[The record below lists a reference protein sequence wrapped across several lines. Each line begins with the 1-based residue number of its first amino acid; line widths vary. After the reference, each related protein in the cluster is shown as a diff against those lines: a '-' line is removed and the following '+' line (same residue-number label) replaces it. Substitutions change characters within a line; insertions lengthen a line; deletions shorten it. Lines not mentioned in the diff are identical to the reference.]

1 MTVQEMGR
9 ACMEHALFKRGAGG
23 GKKIAGTAADEQTIK
38 HLLESS
44 AFFRRVAS
52 ITDVMAAS
60 HTTAQKHMRNA
71 ARQPSCRDDAPSTAR
86 GSLHAMDASAQ
97 RSRDLESA
105 DSSSGMI
112 YRAMHE
118 TQRVM

>member
-44 AFFRRVAS
+44 AYDFFRRGSFDHGCDGS
-52 ITDVMAAS
+52 IAHNCTKT
-60 HTTAQKHMRNA
+60 HEKR
-71 ARQPSCRDDAPSTAR
+71 
-86 GSLHAMDASAQ
+86 
-97 RSRDLESA
+97 
-105 DSSSGMI
+105 SSSAIM
-112 YRAMHE
+112 
-118 TQRVM
+118 QRCCTFNSEGQLARDGRERTTKQRFRIGRQLLGYDLQSDA

>member
-44 AFFRRVAS
+44 AYDFFRRGS
-52 ITDVMAAS
+52 FD
-60 HTTAQKHMRNA
+60 HGCDGMRNA
-71 ARQPSCRDDAPSTAR
+71 ARQPSCRDAAPSTAR